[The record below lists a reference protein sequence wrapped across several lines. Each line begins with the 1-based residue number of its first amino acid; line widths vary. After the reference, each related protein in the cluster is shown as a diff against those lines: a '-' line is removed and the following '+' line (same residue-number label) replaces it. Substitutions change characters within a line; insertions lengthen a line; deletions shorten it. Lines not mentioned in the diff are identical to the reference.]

1 MVTQALRA
9 PTLLSLARPVHV
21 QLSHFKFCSKSMYE
35 IFHIC
40 LFIFHVLIHLGYA
53 ILAIIDNNSLIDRQ
67 LYMSY
72 FN

>member
-1 MVTQALRA
+1 
-9 PTLLSLARPVHV
+9 
-21 QLSHFKFCSKSMYE
+21 MYE